1 MKKSLLSAIIYP
13 VKHFTKR
20 EDNMSTPIETERK
33 FVILKPDFERLAACE
48 GYTVSKIT
56 QIYLKTE
63 EGVTHRVRSRE
74 YEDRTVYTETKKTR
88 ISKMS
93 VIEDEREI
101 SVREFQ
107 EKSALIDKGLKP
119 VEKIRRTIRYMGHT
133 VEIDEYPEW
142 QSCCILEVELPSE
155 DAPLSLPDFIKVVC
169 EVTGVK
175 AYSNH
180 SMAKGFP
187 SEPI

>member
-1 MKKSLLSAIIYP
+1 MP
-13 VKHFTKR
+13 
-20 EDNMSTPIETERK
+20 TPIETERK
-33 FVILKPDFERLAACE
+33 FVILKPDFDALAICE

-63 EGVTHRVRSRE
+63 DGITHRVRSRE
-74 YEDRTVYTETKKTR
+74 YRDRTVYTETKKTR
-88 ISKMS
+88 ISQMS

-101 SVREFQ
+101 SQREFQ

-119 VEKIRRTIRYMGHT
+119 VIKTRRTLCYMGHT

-142 QSCCILEVELPSE
+142 ESCCILEVELPSE
-155 DAPLSLPDFIKVVC
+155 DTPLSLPDFIKVVC

-175 AYSNH
+175 SYSNH
-180 SMAKGFP
+180 SMAKCFP
-187 SEPI
+187 NEPI